1 MKTPPRPSA
10 ADRPAPPNPHAS
22 PPGSIGQGRVDL
34 QHTEKARPP
43 ATSHIA
49 QMGLNGDELFVTFKD
64 EVHGGETEAYV
75 YSFPSP
81 GEAAAVY
88 EEMRSS
94 PHPFGAVLYPEVIQG
109 GIPFH
114 KQ

>member
-1 MKTPPRPSA
+1 M
-10 ADRPAPPNPHAS
+10 
-22 PPGSIGQGRVDL
+22 GQGRVDL

-49 QMGLNGDELFVTFKD
+49 QMGINGDELFVTFKD
-64 EVHGGETEAYV
+64 ERTGGETEAYV
-75 YSFPSP
+75 YSFPTAD
-81 GEAAAVY
+81 EAAQIY
-88 EEMRSS
+88 DEMRSS
-94 PHPFGAVLYPEVIQG
+94 PHPYGFVLYPEVIQG